1 MLNVSHSKISRIE
14 SGETELKAS
23 FVRKVARFF
32 NIPPVALLTVNPLG
46 EGAQTA
52 QMLTAWGKLTQRQRA
67 DMIRMMSALGQ
78 TNDGSQ
84 AG

>member
-1 MLNVSHSKISRIE
+1 
-14 SGETELKAS
+14 
-23 FVRKVARFF
+23 
-32 NIPPVALLTVNPLG
+32 
-46 EGAQTA
+46 
-52 QMLTAWGKLTQRQRA
+52 MLTAWGKLTQRQRA